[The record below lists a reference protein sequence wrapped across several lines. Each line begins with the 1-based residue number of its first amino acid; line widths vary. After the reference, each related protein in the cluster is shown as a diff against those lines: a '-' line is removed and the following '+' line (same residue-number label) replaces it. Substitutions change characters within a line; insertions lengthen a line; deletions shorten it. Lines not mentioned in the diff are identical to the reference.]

1 VRGEDHVPA
10 RVRPPVAGHP
20 VTAGPGPADAPT
32 DCATDAAGAA
42 AALEHARR
50 FVAHLAAY
58 SIDDWREVLQR
69 VHAVDAAA
77 HGAALRRA
85 AALLAAHADAE
96 AMDALQWAA
105 LAAAPT
111 EAAAGPG
118 TGAACGLAGRVA
130 AHAAFAL
137 ALRDALT
144 PGEFAALYA
153 PFARPTTLARDVRG
167 GRAARGTAV
176 PALRTVAAPLAAP
189 LASRAPRATPPARPS
204 TPEAT

>member
-1 VRGEDHVPA
+1 MDG
-10 RVRPPVAGHP
+10 
-20 VTAGPGPADAPT
+20 
-32 DCATDAAGAA
+32 AGAA

-85 AALLAAHADAE
+85 AALLAAHADVE
-96 AMDALQWAA
+96 TIDALQWAA

-153 PFARPTTLARDVRG
+153 PFARPSTLACAA
-167 GRAARGTAV
+167 RAARADRGTAV
-176 PALRTVAAPLAAP
+176 LALRTVAPP

>member
-1 VRGEDHVPA
+1 MHA
-10 RVRPPVAGHP
+10 RVRPPVTGHP

-32 DCATDAAGAA
+32 DCATDSAGAA

-69 VHAVDAAA
+69 VHTVDAAA

-85 AALLAAHADAE
+85 AATLAAHADAE
-96 AMDALQWAA
+96 TIDALQRAA
-105 LAAAPT
+105 RAAAPT

-118 TGAACGLAGRVA
+118 TGAACGLSGRVA

-189 LASRAPRATPPARPS
+189 LASWAPRATPPARPS